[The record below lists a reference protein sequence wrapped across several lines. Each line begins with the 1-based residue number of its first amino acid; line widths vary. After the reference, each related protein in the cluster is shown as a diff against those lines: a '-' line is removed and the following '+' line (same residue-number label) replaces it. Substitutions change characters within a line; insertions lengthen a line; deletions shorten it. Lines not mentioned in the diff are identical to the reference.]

1 MAAQWTRRGFLASA
15 AGVAQLGRRLP
26 SERVRLVDPS
36 TEFPL
41 FRLTDPAHASYL
53 PSCCLR
59 AVSKRRAFVLFT
71 SHRTGSPQPF
81 RASLATGEVEQIAA
95 ARDLDSATL
104 GLLPDDRS
112 CCWFD
117 GSVLIQMPL
126 GGGRARRVYRIAAG
140 WTRSGDMALT
150 ADGAYAMFAE
160 CSATSSRI
168 RRVRLRDGA
177 PETVFEAEEPLRDPL
192 PRPGSAEAA
201 YRREGD
207 GGLWLAPRGTPLA
220 EGRLG
225 PAFWSQDGTSLMYL
239 SLAAGPGGRA
249 AIRELEIATGA
260 IRDLAPSTG
269 FACWSPN
276 RNASVFA
283 GANGSKASPYIVL
296 MLRVNRKE
304 LAICEH
310 RASDAARV
318 CPVFSPDS
326 QALFF
331 QSDRDGGP
339 AIYYVPLDR
348 IIEMTS

>member
-1 MAAQWTRRGFLASA
+1 MAALWTRRGFLFSA
-15 AGVAQLGRRLP
+15 AAVAQRGRRLP

-41 FRLTDPAHASYL
+41 FRLTDPEHASYL

-59 AVSKRRAFVLFT
+59 AVSKRRTFVLFT

-81 RASLATGEVEQIAA
+81 RASLATGEVEQVAT

-117 GSVLIQMPL
+117 GADLVHLEL
-126 GGGRARRVYRIAAG
+126 RGGRARQVYRIPAG
-140 WTRSGDMALT
+140 WVRAGEMALS
-150 ADGAYAMFAE
+150 ADGASALFAE
-160 CSATSSRI
+160 RGATASRI

-177 PETVFEAEEPLRDPL
+177 PETVFEAAGPVRDPI
-192 PRPGSAEAA
+192 PRPGSEQTA
-201 YRREGD
+201 YRREQD
-207 GGLWLAPRGTPLA
+207 GGLWLAPGGTPLM

-239 SLAAGPGGRA
+239 SLPARPGGRA
-249 AIRELEIATGA
+249 AIRELEIGTGA
-260 IRDLAPSTG
+260 VRDLAPSTG

-276 RNASVFA
+276 PNASVFA
-283 GANGSKASPYIVL
+283 GANASKASPYVVL

-318 CPVFSPDS
+318 SPVFSPDS

-331 QSDRDGGP
+331 QSDREGGP
-339 AIYYVPLDR
+339 AVYYVPLER
-348 IIEMTS
+348 IIEVTS